1 MESLVKKD
9 GFKKLQDIE
18 PKEIKKENLIKTKYT
33 EQLMQFIDESQI
45 TKEICEDLDP
55 FALEYRIDKAS
66 DRHEETGKFVKS
78 MLKTADKK
86 LTSNHFDSRRI
97 RTAVQMGIHE
107 RWLFSKNGEFDNFT
121 FSYAGVKGVSR
132 CLAKIQE

>member
-1 MESLVKKD
+1 
-9 GFKKLQDIE
+9 
-18 PKEIKKENLIKTKYT
+18 
-33 EQLMQFIDESQI
+33 MQFIDESQI

>member
-1 MESLVKKD
+1 MKSLVKKD

-18 PKEIKKENLIKTKYT
+18 PIEIKKEKLIKTKYT

-55 FALEYRIDKAS
+55 YALEYRIQKAS

-107 RWLFSKNGEFDNFT
+107 RWLFSKNG
-121 FSYAGVKGVSR
+121 
-132 CLAKIQE
+132 

>member
-1 MESLVKKD
+1 MKSLVKKD
-9 GFKKLQDIE
+9 GFKKLQDIK
-18 PKEIKKENLIKTKYT
+18 PKNIKKEKLIKTKYT
-33 EQLMQFIDESQI
+33 EQLMQFINESQI
-45 TKEICEDLDP
+45 TKEICEDIDP
-55 FALEYRIDKAS
+55 YALKYRILKAS

-107 RWLFSKNGEFDNFT
+107 RWLFSIKGEFDNFT
-121 FSYAGVKGVSR
+121 FSYAGVKELSR
-132 CLAKIQE
+132 CLTKIQE